1 MSHSNILLEAGTNE
15 LEVVEFYIDEE
26 GDYRGNYGV
35 NVAKVLEIIRM
46 EPITVMPGA
55 QVPAV
60 LGAFK
65 YRDGRVVPLIDLAVY
80 LKKTRVQKEEPKIIV
95 TEFNHVVTAF
105 MVSGVNRI
113 HRMSWEAVEPPGEF
127 LQHVSSAAIT
137 GVVHLEGRVA
147 FILDMEK
154 IVADLNPDL
163 AITYKA
169 PEQLLHAAK
178 VYNVVHADDSASIRT
193 LVKDLLEAGGG
204 FRIMQRDNGGDAWK
218 LLLELKRKAEE
229 MGIPIT
235 DLVDGVVTDIEMP
248 SMDGLSLCRNI
259 KDDPILKVLPV
270 ALFSSLITER
280 QIHKGES
287 VGADAQ
293 FAKPDLSSLSSKL
306 VNLILSKEAANAR
319 KA

>member
-1 MSHSNILLEAGTNE
+1 MSQSNILLEAGTNE

-80 LKKTRVQKEEPKIIV
+80 LKKTRVQKEEPKLIV

-127 LQHVSSAAIT
+127 IQHVSSAAIT

-154 IVADLNPDL
+154 IVADLNP
-163 AITYKA
+163 
-169 PEQLLHAAK
+169 QLRMRLDEAVDWSGNQHYRAMIC
-178 VYNVVHADDSASIRT
+178 DDSTLIREMI
-193 LVKDLLEAGGG
+193 KDLLQKANFDVEAHSTGKGVWD
-204 FRIMQRDNGGDAWK
+204 RLVEIKAK
-218 LLLELKRKAEE
+218 AAEE
-229 MGIPIT
+229 GRRIT
-235 DLVDGVVTDIEMP
+235 DYVEVVVSDIEMP
-248 SMDGLSLCRNI
+248 SMDGHNLCRKI
-259 KDDPILKVLPV
+259 KEDPELKQIPV
-270 ALFSSLITER
+270 ILFSSLITDK
-280 QIHKGES
+280 QLHKGEA

-293 FAKPDLSSLSSKL
+293 ISKPEISAVAKHSIA
-306 VNLILSKEAANAR
+306 LIQASREAVA
-319 KA
+319 KS

>member
-1 MSHSNILLEAGTNE
+1 MPQTNILLDAGTNE

-26 GDYRGNYGV
+26 GGYRGGYGV

-46 EPITVMPGA
+46 EPVTAMPNMHD
-55 QVPAV
+55 PCV

-65 YRDGRVVPLIDLAVY
+65 YRDGRIVPLIDLATY
-80 LKKTRVQKEEPKIIV
+80 LKKSRVEKEEPKIIV

-105 MVSGVNRI
+105 LVSGVNRI
-113 HRMSWEAVEPPGEF
+113 HRLSWQAVEPPGEF

-137 GVVHLEGRVA
+137 GVVHLEGRVT
-147 FILDMEK
+147 FVLDMEK

-169 PEQLLHAAK
+169 PDQLKEATKL
-178 VYNVVHADDSASIRT
+178 YNVVHADDSASIRT
-193 LVKDLLEAGGG
+193 LVKDLLEDGGG
-204 FRIMQRDNGGDAWK
+204 FNVMQKDNGGDAWK
-218 LLLELKRKAEE
+218 LMLDLKRQSEE
-229 MGIPIT
+229 GGRPIT
-235 DLVDGVVTDIEMP
+235 DFVDGVITDIEMP
-248 SMDGLSLCRNI
+248 SMDGLTLCKNI
-259 KDDPILKVLPV
+259 KDDPVLKILPV

-280 QIHKGES
+280 LIHKGES

-306 VNLILSKEAANAR
+306 ISLINA
-319 KA
+319 KSATH